1 VNVNDQELQVRLRDL
16 PVFDIELPT
25 FDPRQAPDNPSEL
38 FVDWLLEAINAGVRE
53 PHAMTLS
60 TVDAAGRPNSRMLIL
75 KGVADGRWLFAT
87 SRESRKGQE
96 LAETPWAAASF
107 YWSELGRQVRIR
119 GRVVDG
125 GDEPSNRDFLARSEG
140 SRAEALVG
148 NQGRVLRDPADLEAA
163 LEEAR
168 ARLANQPELIADHWR
183 LCHLIPDQIEF
194 WQADEDRRRTRLL
207 YTLDQQTWIRELLWP

>member
-1 VNVNDQELQVRLRDL
+1 VKDQELQDRLRAL
-16 PVFDIELPT
+16 PVFDTELPS
-25 FDPRQAPDNPSEL
+25 FDTSEAPDDPSVL
-38 FVDWLLEAINAGVRE
+38 FVDWLLEAMSAGVCE

-60 TVDAAGRPNSRMLIL
+60 TVDAAGRPNSRVLIL
-75 KGVADGRWLFAT
+75 KGVTDGRWLFAT
-87 SRESRKGQE
+87 SRESPKGQE

-125 GDEPSNRDFLARSEG
+125 GDEPSNRDFLARSVG

-148 NQGRVLRDPADLEAA
+148 NQSRVLRDPADLEAA
-163 LEEAR
+163 LQEAR

-183 LCHLIPDQIEF
+183 LCHLIPDQVEF
-194 WQADEDRRRTRLL
+194 WQADDGRRRTRLL
-207 YTLDQQTWIRELLWP
+207 YTLDRQTWIRELLWP

>member
-1 VNVNDQELQVRLRDL
+1 MSDQELRDRLRNL
-16 PVFDIELPT
+16 PVLDIEPPA
-25 FDPRQAPDNPSEL
+25 FDPSHAPDDPSDL
-38 FVDWLLEAINAGVRE
+38 FREWLLGAIDAGVRD

-60 TVDAAGRPNSRMLIL
+60 TVDPARRPNSRVLIL
-75 KGVADGRWLFAT
+75 KGLTDGHWLFAT

-119 GRVVDG
+119 GRVLDG
-125 GDEPSNRDFLARSEG
+125 GDESSNRDFLGRPEG
-140 SRAEALVG
+140 SRAESLVG
-148 NQGRVLRDPADLEAA
+148 NQSRVLRDPADLEAA

-168 ARLANQPELIADHWR
+168 ARSADQPGLIADHWR
-183 LCHLIPDQIEF
+183 LCHLIPDQVEF
-194 WQADEDRRRTRLL
+194 WQAVGDRRRIRLR